1 MLIFTNFHAIFA
13 QKKITMAKE
22 KTELQIKVETLMKS
36 KHLTKVGLAEALGIP
51 KQNVDRIF
59 NVQKIPQMT
68 IVAQFLGISLDE
80 LLGKETN
87 GQVYAGY
94 QIDGFVEYRGVVHR
108 IKSTEDLKN
117 LFELVMSNND
127 GTNRSL
133 PQP

>member
-1 MLIFTNFHAIFA
+1 MLSLHK
-13 QKKITMAKE
+13 KKITMAKE